1 MCIRDSPRWGRTQE
15 GYGEDPFLVS
25 RIAVE
30 YIKGLQGKDDK
41 YIKAIASPKHF
52 VANNVDGDRHFTNS
66 KIDDKILRDYYF
78 SFPSY
83 LLLFFHLLDLQLQ
96 T

>member
-1 MCIRDSPRWGRTQE
+1 MINIARDPRWGRTQE
-15 GYGEDPFLVS
+15 GMGRILFGFQ
-25 RIAVE
+25 IAVE

-41 YIKAIASPKHF
+41 YLKAIASPKHF

-78 SFPSY
+78 
-83 LLLFFHLLDLQLQ
+83 LLLV
-96 T
+96 